1 MTRSAQKPP
10 LYRSPR
16 PLPRGTRGLVAMDVA
31 SDLAKAVRG
40 LRFPR
45 GYAHLRDQLWRAA
58 DHAVLR
64 LEEGCCRTAGNR
76 YQHLQGAY
84 AEAREAQRV
93 LLLMTHLGLS
103 VPADKLPLA
112 DRLGGLL
119 FGLLRRYQQR

>member
-1 MTRSAQKPP
+1 
-10 LYRSPR
+10 
-16 PLPRGTRGLVAMDVA
+16 MDVA
-31 SDLAKAVRG
+31 QELAVAVRR
-40 LRFPR
+40 LTFPR
-45 GYAHLRDQLWRAA
+45 GYAHLRDQLWRAT

-93 LLLMTHLGLS
+93 LVLMTRLGLA
-103 VPADKLPLA
+103 VPADTVERA

-119 FGLLRRYQQR
+119 FGLLRRYQGR

>member
-1 MTRSAQKPP
+1 
-10 LYRSPR
+10 
-16 PLPRGTRGLVAMDVA
+16 MDVA
-31 SDLAKAVRG
+31 QELAVAVRT
-40 LRFPR
+40 LTFPR

-76 YQHLQGAY
+76 YQHLQSAY

-93 LLLMTHLGLS
+93 LALMTRLGLA
-103 VPADKLPLA
+103 VPAGTVGRA

-119 FGLLRRYQQR
+119 FGLLRRYRRR

>member
-1 MTRSAQKPP
+1 MTVAQD
-10 LYRSPR
+10 LSVAIRA
-16 PLPRGTRGLVAMDVA
+16 LP
-31 SDLAKAVRG
+31 
-40 LRFPR
+40 FPK

-84 AEAREAQRV
+84 AEAREAQRALV
-93 LLLMTHLGLS
+93 LMRRLGLA
-103 VPADKLPLA
+103 VPADTVTLA

-119 FGLLRRYQQR
+119 FGLLRRDR

>member
-1 MTRSAQKPP
+1 MEVAQDLSKGVRS
-10 LYRSPR
+10 
-16 PLPRGTRGLVAMDVA
+16 
-31 SDLAKAVRG
+31 

-58 DHAVLR
+58 DHSVLR

-76 YQHLQGAY
+76 YLHLQGAY

-93 LLLMTHLGLS
+93 LLLMTHLGLPVS
-103 VPADKLPLA
+103 GDTLRLA

-119 FGLLRRYQQR
+119 YGLLRRFR